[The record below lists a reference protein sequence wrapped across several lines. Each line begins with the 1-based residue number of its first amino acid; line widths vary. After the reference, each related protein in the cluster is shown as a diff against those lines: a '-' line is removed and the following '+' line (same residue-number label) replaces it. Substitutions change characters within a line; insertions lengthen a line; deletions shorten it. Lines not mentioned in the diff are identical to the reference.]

1 MARKQKNCV
10 DYYSH
15 DCHPPKILRI
25 ITKEFGNVGYAFF
38 YRLMELLGRTDN
50 HNYSLKERI
59 DWLDFCGEMDVKQKE
74 AEKMIELLVDI
85 GEFDKEMWEQEKR
98 LWSQNFV
105 ERLAPVYDKRTR
117 DLPDKYSFRHGN
129 PRFRVRNPIS
139 VTETP
144 VSGSEI
150 HKVKEIKEKKRKVEE
165 SVETL
170 TDDELSIL
178 QDKYPKA
185 VVKDSYQS
193 FTLFHKGYGR
203 TIDNLSAAFEK
214 WLIDDITAGKHKRQ
228 LNNDVVKIRCL
239 KCDATKNVDKNN
251 AWNHICD
258 QCHEPMVS
266 NSEYKHT
273 KSMQNAPPY
282 GGDQT

>member
-10 DYYSH
+10 DYFPH
-15 DCHPPKILRI
+15 DCHPTKILRI

-59 DWLDFCGEMDVKQKE
+59 DWLDFCGEMDVEQKE

-85 GEFDKEMWEQEKR
+85 GEIDKEMWEQEKR

-129 PRFRVRNPIS
+129 PIS

-170 TDDELSIL
+170 TDDKLSIL
-178 QDKYPKA
+178 QDKYPKTD
-185 VVKDSYQS
+185 VKKDYQ
-193 FTLFHKGYGR
+193 
-203 TIDNLSAAFEK
+203 AFELFNRAHGREFNDLFPAFEL
-214 WLIDDITAGKHKRQ
+214 WLIRGAAAGKNIRQ
-228 LNNDVVKIRCL
+228 VKSNELVMRYCPECGAMKNIAKNKSWGCVCN
-239 KCDATKNVDKNN
+239 KCGITMVTKN
-251 AWNHICD
+251 
-258 QCHEPMVS
+258 
-266 NSEYKHT
+266 EYKHI
-273 KSMQNAPPY
+273 KSMQNAPPLW
-282 GGDQT
+282 G

>member
-10 DYYSH
+10 DYFPH
-15 DCHPPKILRI
+15 DCHPTKILRI

-59 DWLDFCGEMDVKQKE
+59 DWLDFCGEMDVEQKE
-74 AEKMIELLVDI
+74 AEKMIEFLVYI
-85 GEFDKEMWEQEKR
+85 GELDKEMWEQEKR

-170 TDDELSIL
+170 TDNELSIL

-228 LNNDVVKIRCL
+228 LSNDVVKIRCL

-251 AWNHICD
+251 AWKHICD
-258 QCHEPMVS
+258 QCDEPMVS

-282 GGDQT
+282 GGD